1 MTAGPVEVHL
11 DDESR
16 GLVRVGTLHPSFAG
30 RVLASSSFQ
39 YDADYLSSP
48 GAFAI
53 SPDLPLVSGR
63 IWTPES
69 HSLPGAF
76 EDASPDEWGRR
87 LIEAN
92 QAARRKRDPS
102 APALRGS
109 WDHLLGVSDAARMGA
124 LRFRLPGAAEWSS
137 SDTGVANVHEIERI
151 LRVAARYEADDASEE
166 EVAYLSGIATSPGGA
181 RPKANVLRADGR
193 LALAKLPHS
202 KDEGLDVERWEAV
215 VLVLAE
221 RIGLRTPTWT
231 LLRASAEK
239 SLLLLDRFDRT
250 AAGGR
255 RAYLSA
261 ASALEIGAND
271 LGRYSYEQFS
281 DVLAD
286 LSADPRTDLREM
298 FTRIAL
304 TVLVNNVDDHWR
316 NHGFL
321 RQDGGWRL
329 APLFDVNASTSTGVV
344 HSRPIS
350 DRDDPRHR
358 DLGELLATADAYRL
372 TRPAA
377 TRIVRETA
385 EQVQAWE
392 GVALE
397 LGLPDGERRRMARA
411 FDADRI
417 ARALTIE

>member
-1 MTAGPVEVHL
+1 
-11 DDESR
+11 
-16 GLVRVGTLHPSFAG
+16 
-30 RVLASSSFQ
+30 
-39 YDADYLSSP
+39 
-48 GAFAI
+48 
-53 SPDLPLVSGR
+53 
-63 IWTPES
+63 
-69 HSLPGAF
+69 
-76 EDASPDEWGRR
+76 
-87 LIEAN
+87 
-92 QAARRKRDPS
+92 
-102 APALRGS
+102 
-109 WDHLLGVSDAARMGA
+109 MGA
-124 LRFRLPGAAEWSS
+124 LRFRLPGAEEWSS

-166 EVAYLSGIATSPGGA
+166 DVAYLSGIATSPGGA

-239 SLLLLDRFDRT
+239 SVLLLDRFDRT

-261 ASALEIGAND
+261 ASALGIGAND

-286 LSADPRTDLREM
+286 LSADPRADLREL

-372 TRPAA
+372 TRPDAA
-377 TRIVRETA
+377 RIVRETA
-385 EQVQAWE
+385 AQVQAWE

-417 ARALTIE
+417 SQALTLE